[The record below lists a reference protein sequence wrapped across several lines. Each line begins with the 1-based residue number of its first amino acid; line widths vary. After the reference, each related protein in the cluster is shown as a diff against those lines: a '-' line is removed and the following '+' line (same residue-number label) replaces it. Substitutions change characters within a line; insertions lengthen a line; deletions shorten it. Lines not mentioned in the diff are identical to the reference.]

1 MADALFIALAEA
13 GYRFTYNGERVFAAH
28 KTGIDIVASVP
39 YADGTRKILVN
50 GEDEAYHDR
59 SKDEWMDWLVR
70 VELKYG

>member
-39 YADGTRKILVN
+39 YTDGTRKILVN
-50 GEDEAYHDR
+50 GEDEACHDR